1 MADKQSRKEL
11 LDSLVDIRDVKID
24 RSQPVEERMKSYVE
38 QIKNPYL
45 FKVGNTVVRVSY
57 ANTQATINDNFVN
70 LLASMWSGSRMIG
83 KWIFFMN
90 LIQKA
95 GFSLDF
101 VL

>member
-38 QIKNPYL
+38 RIKNPYL

-57 ANTQATINDNFVN
+57 ANTKATINDNFVN
-70 LLASMWSGSRMIG
+70 LLASM
-83 KWIFFMN
+83 
-90 LIQKA
+90 
-95 GFSLDF
+95 
-101 VL
+101 

>member
-1 MADKQSRKEL
+1 MENERSRKEL

-24 RSQPVEERMKSYVE
+24 RSMSVEDRMKSYVE

-70 LLASMWSGSRMIG
+70 LLASM
-83 KWIFFMN
+83 
-90 LIQKA
+90 
-95 GFSLDF
+95 
-101 VL
+101 